1 MNCTQDHLGPSGP
14 LGRNSSF
21 SFIVMPWRQ
30 VQACLRQNC
39 FQLNNEHAQ
48 VRDGIFDA
56 WLLWSVRVLFFLF
69 SLVLVCGRSLLWPS
83 NSRICL
89 CRQIGRTRHRACR
102 RVGINLIMLDVVG
115 LPPRMIAILLC
126 ACIKETQAGLA
137 KPLSGKVNATHS
149 MESGLEKRRIP
160 DRPGPD
166 ALKENENSNKLSFRK
181 TFWLRP
187 SKP

>member
-1 MNCTQDHLGPSGP
+1 MGAVCCGP
-14 LGRNSSF
+14 LIPEF
-21 SFIVMPWRQ
+21 VCADKL
-30 VQACLRQNC
+30 V
-39 FQLNNEHAQ
+39 EH
-48 VRDGIFDA
+48 DTG
-56 WLLWSVRVLFFLF
+56 
-69 SLVLVCGRSLLWPS
+69 LVE
-83 NSRICL
+83 
-89 CRQIGRTRHRACR
+89 